1 MTGLPKSIENL
12 NENEGREH
20 LENLRTEEKLTETRL
35 ATYGADLVPAPVKAD
50 EDFFEEYE
58 ARLARLNDME
68 TRLETARKER
78 IQAKAKSTKPPEEP
92 EPEVTPEPPSEPEA
106 LTATEQCLKARKE
119 IARPVPKSENVTAT
133 CRATVQENRRQLEA
147 VRTLSTKN

>member
-1 MTGLPKSIENL
+1 MTRPKTIENL
-12 NENEGREH
+12 NENEGLEH

-35 ATYGADLVPAPVKAD
+35 GTYGADLVPAPVKAGFD
-50 EDFFEEYE
+50 MFEEYE
-58 ARLARLNDME
+58 ARHARLNVME
-68 TRLETARKER
+68 TRLAAIHQDR
-78 IQAKAKSTKPPEEP
+78 AKAKSTPPKEP
-92 EPEVTPEPPSEPEA
+92 KPEVSPEPPSEPEA

-119 IARPVPKSENVTAT
+119 IACPVPKSENVTAT